1 MKTKTKSNHPLGACG
16 TDTKNEQFY
25 KVTLVWTRER
35 EGTLTVWADSPSDAM
50 QKASFLSWAPV
61 PLVSWS
67 QSDETMSAKAAQPI
81 TEEKGA
87 AHE

>member
-1 MKTKTKSNHPLGACG
+1 MKTKTKENHTARAQGAG
-16 TDTKNEQFY
+16 TNKEQFY

-61 PLVSWS
+61 PLVNWS
-67 QSDETMSAKAAQPI
+67 QSDESMRAKEAQPI